1 MPVILKQR
9 FLKYKRNKFIVT
21 PVDMHLLPKKGTD
34 LKGLIK
40 SIRYDDGDQSSYS
53 GIGSTTTDFGIAH

>member
-1 MPVILKQR
+1 MPVVLKLR

-34 LKGLIK
+34 LKRLIK
-40 SIRYDDGDQSSYS
+40 SIRYDDDDQPSYS
-53 GIGSTTTDFGIAH
+53 EIGSTTTDFGIAH